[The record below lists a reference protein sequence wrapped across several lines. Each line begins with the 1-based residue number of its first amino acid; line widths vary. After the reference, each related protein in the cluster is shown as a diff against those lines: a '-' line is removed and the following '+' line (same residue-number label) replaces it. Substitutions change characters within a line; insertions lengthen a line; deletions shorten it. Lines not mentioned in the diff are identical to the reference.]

1 MYDGL
6 VHDASSYDGL
16 VHMPDA
22 IFASPPG
29 EFEANRATAYVTP
42 GPTGHTVPGP
52 AGHTEPGPAGHSMA
66 GPSGHSITPA
76 TGHMVPAPSGHFN
89 PGPTGYSVTL
99 LPASTAAPAPVIE
112 SGGAGRMVN
121 LVA

>member
-1 MYDGL
+1 MAMYDGL

-42 GPTGHTVPGP
+42 GPAGHTVPGP
-52 AGHTEPGPAGHSMA
+52 AGHTEPGPAGHS
-66 GPSGHSITPA
+66 ITPA
-76 TGHMVPAPSGHFN
+76 TGHMVPAQSGHFN

>member
-6 VHDASSYDGL
+6 VHDASYDGL
-16 VHMPDA
+16 VHTPDA

-52 AGHTEPGPAGHSMA
+52 AGHTVPGPAGHSMA
-66 GPSGHSITPA
+66 GPSGH
-76 TGHMVPAPSGHFN
+76 FN
-89 PGPTGYSVTL
+89 PGPTGYAITL
-99 LPASTAAPAPVIE
+99 LPASSGAPAPVIE
-112 SGGAGRMVN
+112 SGGAGKMVN